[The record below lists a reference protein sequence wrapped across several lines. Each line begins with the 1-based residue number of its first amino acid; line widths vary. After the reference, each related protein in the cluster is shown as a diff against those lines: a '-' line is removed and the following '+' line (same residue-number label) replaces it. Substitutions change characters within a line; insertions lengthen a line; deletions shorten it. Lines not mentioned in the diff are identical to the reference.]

1 MLKWWKART
10 TSLIIST
17 RVSSPSFSLTLSPC
31 LVILI
36 GDVDVGKTCL
46 LSRFLKNSLPKSTSP
61 TIGVEFATK
70 NVVMKDGVLV
80 KAQLWDTAG
89 TEKYRAI
96 TVAHYRKALGCL
108 IVYDI
113 TNYQS
118 FKNVRFWLDSL
129 L

>member
-1 MLKWWKART
+1 M
-10 TSLIIST
+10 
-17 RVSSPSFSLTLSPC
+17 
-31 LVILI
+31 
-36 GDVDVGKTCL
+36 DVGKTCL

-113 TNYQS
+113 TNAQS

-129 L
+129 LQ